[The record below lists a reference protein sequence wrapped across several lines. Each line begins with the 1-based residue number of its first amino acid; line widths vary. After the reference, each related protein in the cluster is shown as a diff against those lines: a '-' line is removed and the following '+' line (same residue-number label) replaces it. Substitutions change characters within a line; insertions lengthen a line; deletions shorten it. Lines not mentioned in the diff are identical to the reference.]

1 MLYPG
6 IPGDEFPSGYTE
18 LDSISLSSSSL
29 YTSSNPKIVG
39 VPTSFFDLEFVS
51 FLPCFESCEL
61 NYCGELNV
69 FLVPAE
75 SSLANLL
82 SIIGY
87 GDLDGNP

>member
-39 VPTSFFDLEFVS
+39 VPTSFFDLEF
-51 FLPCFESCEL
+51 CEL
-61 NYCGELNV
+61 SYCGELNV